1 MALHALSG
9 DVIPVSKMPVFAH
22 ERLLPVHDA
31 LIPLFASSPDSPAGL
46 VRGQTVVCAGSVA
59 VSCALGLVAG
69 VTQAGSWAAIVG
81 MPSIGVLAAATIGVS
96 LDRTVFVNAS
106 SVDRTSSIDR
116 IVTAD
121 PAARGDSSAALSALV
136 DGVDLVVVARGVMAG
151 LHSSVVRR
159 LQNRA
164 QSKGSVLVIIGD
176 PPATSVDVRLTAR
189 SVQWEGLGDGHGHL
203 RRRLVSVEMEGRRCP
218 RRRVHSVWLPD
229 TSGALARVDH
239 LVDHTVDHSVDYSI
253 DHTA

>member
-9 DVIPVSKMPVFAH
+9 DVVPLSKVPVFAH

-31 LIPLFASSPDSPAGL
+31 LVPLFASSPDSPAGL
-46 VRGQTVVCAGSVA
+46 VRGQTVVCTGSVA

-96 LDRTVFVNAS
+96 LDRTVFVNSS
-106 SVDRTSSIDR
+106 SVNQTSTVDSG
-116 IVTAD
+116 T
-121 PAARGDSSAALSALV
+121 RGDSGAALSALV
-136 DGVDLVVVARGVMAG
+136 DGVDLVVVARSVMTS

-229 TSGALARVDH
+229 TSGALARVGH
-239 LVDHTVDHSVDYSI
+239 LVDHTI
-253 DHTA
+253 DQRS

>member
-9 DVIPVSKMPVFAH
+9 DVVPLSKVPVFAH

-31 LIPLFASSPDSPAGL
+31 LVPLFASSPDSPAGL
-46 VRGQTVVCAGSVA
+46 VRGQTVVCTGSVA

-96 LDRTVFVNAS
+96 LDRTVFVNSS
-106 SVDRTSSIDR
+106 SVNQTS
-116 IVTAD
+116 TAD
-121 PAARGDSSAALSALV
+121 SGTRGDSGAALSALV
-136 DGVDLVVVARGVMAG
+136 DGVDLVVVARSVMTS

-229 TSGALARVDH
+229 TSGALARVGH
-239 LVDHTVDHSVDYSI
+239 LVDHTI
-253 DHTA
+253 DQRS

>member
-9 DVIPVSKMPVFAH
+9 DVVPLSKVPVFAH

-31 LIPLFASSPDSPAGL
+31 LVPLFASSPDSPAGL
-46 VRGQTVVCAGSVA
+46 VRGQTVVCTGSVA

-96 LDRTVFVNAS
+96 LDRTVFVNSS
-106 SVDRTSSIDR
+106 SVNQTS
-116 IVTAD
+116 TAD
-121 PAARGDSSAALSALV
+121 SGTRGDSGAALSALV
-136 DGVDLVVVARGVMAG
+136 DGVDLVVVARSVMTS
-151 LHSSVVRR
+151 LHSSAVRR

-229 TSGALARVDH
+229 TSGALARVGH
-239 LVDHTVDHSVDYSI
+239 LVDRTI
-253 DHTA
+253 DQRS

>member
-46 VRGQTVVCAGSVA
+46 VRGQTVVCTGSVA

-81 MPSIGVLAAATIGVS
+81 MPSIGILAAATIGVS
-96 LDRTVFVNAS
+96 LDRTVFVNAG
-106 SVDRTSSIDR
+106 SVDRTNSDR
-116 IVTAD
+116 IGTAD
-121 PAARGDSSAALSALV
+121 PARGDGGAALSALI
-136 DGVDLVVVARGVMAG
+136 DGVDLVVVARSVMAT

-176 PPATSVDVRLTAR
+176 PPATSVDLRLTAR

-229 TSGALARVDH
+229 TSGALARVGQ
-239 LVDHTVDHSVDYSI
+239 LI
-253 DHTA
+253 DHTIDHAIDHTG

>member
-31 LIPLFASSPDSPAGL
+31 LIPLFASSSDSPAGL

-81 MPSIGVLAAATIGVS
+81 MPSIGILDAATIGVS
-96 LDRTVFVNAS
+96 LDRTVFVNAG
-106 SVDRTSSIDR
+106 SIDR
-116 IVTAD
+116 IVTAG
-121 PAARGDSSAALSALV
+121 PAARGDSGAALSALV
-136 DGVDLVVVARGVMAG
+136 DGVDLVVVARSVMAT

-164 QSKGSVLVIIGD
+164 QSKGSVLVVIGD

-239 LVDHTVDHSVDYSI
+239 LVDHTIDHTVDHSI
-253 DHTA
+253 DRTA

>member
-9 DVIPVSKMPVFAH
+9 DVVPLSKVPVFAH

-31 LIPLFASSPDSPAGL
+31 LVPLFASSPDSPAGL
-46 VRGQTVVCAGSVA
+46 VRGQTVVCTGSVA

-96 LDRTVFVNAS
+96 LDRTVFVNS
-106 SVDRTSSIDR
+106 GSVNQTS
-116 IVTAD
+116 TAD
-121 PAARGDSSAALSALV
+121 SGTRGDSGAALSALV
-136 DGVDLVVVARGVMAG
+136 DGVDLVVVARSVMTS
-151 LHSSVVRR
+151 LHSSAVRR

-229 TSGALARVDH
+229 TSGALARVGH
-239 LVDHTVDHSVDYSI
+239 LVDRTI
-253 DHTA
+253 DQRS

>member
-9 DVIPVSKMPVFAH
+9 DVVPLSKVPVFAH

-31 LIPLFASSPDSPAGL
+31 LVPLFASSPDSPAGL
-46 VRGQTVVCAGSVA
+46 VRGQTVVCTGSVA

-96 LDRTVFVNAS
+96 LDRTVFVNSS
-106 SVDRTSSIDR
+106 SVNQTG
-116 IVTAD
+116 TAD
-121 PAARGDSSAALSALV
+121 SGTRGDSGAALSALV
-136 DGVDLVVVARGVMAG
+136 DGVDLVVVARSVMTS

-229 TSGALARVDH
+229 TSGALARVGH
-239 LVDHTVDHSVDYSI
+239 LVDHAI
-253 DHTA
+253 DQRS

>member
-9 DVIPVSKMPVFAH
+9 DVVPLSKVPVFAH

-31 LIPLFASSPDSPAGL
+31 LVPLFASSPDSPAGL
-46 VRGQTVVCAGSVA
+46 VRGQTVVCTGSVA

-96 LDRTVFVNAS
+96 LDRTVFVNSS
-106 SVDRTSSIDR
+106 SVNQTS
-116 IVTAD
+116 TAD
-121 PAARGDSSAALSALV
+121 SGTRGDSGAALSALV
-136 DGVDLVVVARGVMAG
+136 DGVDLVVVARSVMTS
-151 LHSSVVRR
+151 LHSSAVRR

-189 SVQWEGLGDGHGHL
+189 SVQWEGLGDGYGHL

-229 TSGALARVDH
+229 TSGALARVGH
-239 LVDHTVDHSVDYSI
+239 LVDRTI
-253 DHTA
+253 DQRS

>member
-9 DVIPVSKMPVFAH
+9 DVVPLSKVPVFAH

-31 LIPLFASSPDSPAGL
+31 LVPLFASSPDSPAGL
-46 VRGQTVVCAGSVA
+46 VRGQTVVCTGSVA

-96 LDRTVFVNAS
+96 LDRTVFVNSS
-106 SVDRTSSIDR
+106 SVNQTS
-116 IVTAD
+116 TAD
-121 PAARGDSSAALSALV
+121 SGTRGDSGAALSALV
-136 DGVDLVVVARGVMAG
+136 DGVDLVVVARSVMTS

-176 PPATSVDVRLTAR
+176 PPATSVDVRLTTR

-229 TSGALARVDH
+229 TSGALARVGH
-239 LVDHTVDHSVDYSI
+239 LVDHAI
-253 DHTA
+253 DQRS

>member
-9 DVIPVSKMPVFAH
+9 DVIAVSKMPVFAH

-81 MPSIGVLAAATIGVS
+81 MPSIGILAAATIGVS

-106 SVDRTSSIDR
+106 SVNRAS
-116 IVTAD
+116 TAD
-121 PAARGDSSAALSALV
+121 PGTRGDNGAALSALV
-136 DGVDLVVVARGVMAG
+136 DGVDLVVVARSVLAT

-229 TSGALARVDH
+229 TSGALARVGH
-239 LVDHTVDHSVDYSI
+239 LVDLVDHAIDRTSDHTI
-253 DHTA
+253 DHGS

>member
-9 DVIPVSKMPVFAH
+9 DVVPLSKVPVFAH

-31 LIPLFASSPDSPAGL
+31 LVPLFASSPDSPAGL
-46 VRGQTVVCAGSVA
+46 VRGQTVVCTGSVA

-96 LDRTVFVNAS
+96 LDRTVFVNSS
-106 SVDRTSSIDR
+106 SVNQTS
-116 IVTAD
+116 TAD
-121 PAARGDSSAALSALV
+121 SGTRGDSGAALSALV
-136 DGVDLVVVARGVMAG
+136 DGVDLVVVARSVMTS

-229 TSGALARVDH
+229 TSGALARVGH
-239 LVDHTVDHSVDYSI
+239 LVDRTI
-253 DHTA
+253 DQRS

>member
-9 DVIPVSKMPVFAH
+9 DVVPLSKVPVFAH

-31 LIPLFASSPDSPAGL
+31 LVPLFASSPDSPAGL
-46 VRGQTVVCAGSVA
+46 VRGQTVVCTGSVA

-96 LDRTVFVNAS
+96 LDRTVFVNS
-106 SVDRTSSIDR
+106 GSVNQTS
-116 IVTAD
+116 TAD
-121 PAARGDSSAALSALV
+121 SGTRGDSGAALSALV
-136 DGVDLVVVARGVMAG
+136 DGVDLVVVARSVMTS

-229 TSGALARVDH
+229 TSGALARVGH
-239 LVDHTVDHSVDYSI
+239 LVDHTI
-253 DHTA
+253 DQRS

>member
-9 DVIPVSKMPVFAH
+9 DVVPLSKVPVFAH

-31 LIPLFASSPDSPAGL
+31 LVPLFASSPDSPAGL
-46 VRGQTVVCAGSVA
+46 VRGQTVVCTGSVA

-96 LDRTVFVNAS
+96 LDRTVFVNS
-106 SVDRTSSIDR
+106 GSVNQTS
-116 IVTAD
+116 TAD
-121 PAARGDSSAALSALV
+121 SGTRGDSGAALSALV
-136 DGVDLVVVARGVMAG
+136 DGVDLVVVARSVMTS
-151 LHSSVVRR
+151 LHSSAVRR

-189 SVQWEGLGDGHGHL
+189 SVQWEGLGDGYGHL

-229 TSGALARVDH
+229 TSGALARVGH
-239 LVDHTVDHSVDYSI
+239 LVDRTI
-253 DHTA
+253 DQRS

>member
-9 DVIPVSKMPVFAH
+9 DVVPLSKVPVFAH

-31 LIPLFASSPDSPAGL
+31 LVPLFASSPDSPAGL
-46 VRGQTVVCAGSVA
+46 VRGQTVVCTGSVA

-96 LDRTVFVNAS
+96 LDRTVFVNSS
-106 SVDRTSSIDR
+106 SVNQTS
-116 IVTAD
+116 TAD
-121 PAARGDSSAALSALV
+121 SGTRGDSGAALSALV
-136 DGVDLVVVARGVMAG
+136 DGVDLVVVARSVMTS

-176 PPATSVDVRLTAR
+176 PPATSVDVRLTTR

-229 TSGALARVDH
+229 TSGALARVGH
-239 LVDHTVDHSVDYSI
+239 LVDHTI
-253 DHTA
+253 DQRS

>member
-9 DVIPVSKMPVFAH
+9 DVVPLSKVPVFAH

-31 LIPLFASSPDSPAGL
+31 LVPLFASSPDSPAGL
-46 VRGQTVVCAGSVA
+46 VRGQTVVCTGSVA

-96 LDRTVFVNAS
+96 LDRTVFVNSS
-106 SVDRTSSIDR
+106 SVNQTS
-116 IVTAD
+116 TAD
-121 PAARGDSSAALSALV
+121 SGTRGDSGAALSALV
-136 DGVDLVVVARGVMAG
+136 DGVDLVVVARSVMTS

-229 TSGALARVDH
+229 TSGALARVGH
-239 LVDHTVDHSVDYSI
+239 LVDHAI
-253 DHTA
+253 DQRS

>member
-9 DVIPVSKMPVFAH
+9 DVVPLSKVPVFAH

-31 LIPLFASSPDSPAGL
+31 LVPLFASSPDSPAGL
-46 VRGQTVVCAGSVA
+46 VRGQTVVCTGSVA

-69 VTQAGSWAAIVG
+69 VTQTGSWAAIVG

-96 LDRTVFVNAS
+96 LDRTVFVNS
-106 SVDRTSSIDR
+106 GSVNQTS
-116 IVTAD
+116 TAD
-121 PAARGDSSAALSALV
+121 SGTRGDSGAALSALV
-136 DGVDLVVVARGVMAG
+136 DGVDLVVVARSVMTS
-151 LHSSVVRR
+151 LHSSAVRR

-229 TSGALARVDH
+229 TSGALARVGH
-239 LVDHTVDHSVDYSI
+239 LVDRTI
-253 DHTA
+253 DQRS

>member
-9 DVIPVSKMPVFAH
+9 DVVPLSKMPVFAH

-46 VRGQTVVCAGSVA
+46 VRGQTVVCTGSVA

-106 SVDRTSSIDR
+106 SVNRTSA
-116 IVTAD
+116 AD
-121 PAARGDSSAALSALV
+121 PGTRGDSGAALSALV
-136 DGVDLVVVARGVMAG
+136 DGVDLVVVARSVMTS

-164 QSKGSVLVIIGD
+164 QSRGSVLVIIGD

-229 TSGALARVDH
+229 TSGTLARAGH
-239 LVDHTVDHSVDYSI
+239 LVDLVDHAIEHRS
-253 DHTA
+253 